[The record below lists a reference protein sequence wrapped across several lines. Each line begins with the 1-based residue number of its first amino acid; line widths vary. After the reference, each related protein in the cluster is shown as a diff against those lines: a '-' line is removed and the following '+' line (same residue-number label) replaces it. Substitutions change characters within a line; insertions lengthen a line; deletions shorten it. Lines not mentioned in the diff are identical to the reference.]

1 MNPNRAIKKALSKEV
16 IKEINKAHMWCAIM
30 MDEKSKIKIKAP
42 NQKNISV
49 IAVLL
54 FSNPDLHEY
63 INELIDLMKA
73 EEQKQTKLETKEL
86 TK

>member
-1 MNPNRAIKKALSKEV
+1 
-16 IKEINKAHMWCAIM
+16 M

-63 INELIDLMKA
+63 INELIDLMK
-73 EEQKQTKLETKEL
+73 EEEAKSETKEL

>member
-1 MNPNRAIKKALSKEV
+1 MNANREVKKALQKEV

-30 MDEKSKIKIKAP
+30 MDEKSKIKIKSP
-42 NQKNISV
+42 NQMNVSV

-63 INELIDLMKA
+63 ITDLIELMKA
-73 EEQKQTKLETKEL
+73 EENKTKLETKE
-86 TK
+86 

>member
-1 MNPNRAIKKALSKEV
+1 MVKIIMNRI
-16 IKEINKAHMWCAIM
+16 IKEINKAHMWCALM

-42 NQKNISV
+42 NQKNLSV

-63 INELIDLMKA
+63 INDLIELMKA
-73 EEQKQTKLETKEL
+73 EEAKTETKEL

>member
-16 IKEINKAHMWCAIM
+16 IKEINNAHMWCAIM

-73 EEQKQTKLETKEL
+73 EEAKSKSETKEL